1 MHVVSDVF
9 IKKIIHWPEETTAL
23 YQDIGN
29 CNHEQNGIPEKGCFL
44 IRFRHKSLNSYYRCL
59 VCVSV
64 CLYVYL
70 VPLMYQLLPVYII
83 VSHAGGCVCVCMCGG
98 LGRWM
103 CGGREGMCNGCV
115 CMCDGC
121 VCACVMGVVACVMG
135 VCVHV

>member
-1 MHVVSDVF
+1 MFSS
-9 IKKIIHWPEETTAL
+9 KKLSIALKKLQHCTTTS
-23 YQDIGN
+23 
-29 CNHEQNGIPEKGCFL
+29 GIVTMNRMVPEKGCFL

-83 VSHAGGCVCVCMCGG
+83 VSHAGGCVCVCACVED
-98 LGRWM
+98 W
-103 CGGREGMCNGCV
+103 EGGCV
-115 CMCDGC
+115 EEGR
-121 VCACVMGVVACVMG
+121 ACVMGVCACVMG